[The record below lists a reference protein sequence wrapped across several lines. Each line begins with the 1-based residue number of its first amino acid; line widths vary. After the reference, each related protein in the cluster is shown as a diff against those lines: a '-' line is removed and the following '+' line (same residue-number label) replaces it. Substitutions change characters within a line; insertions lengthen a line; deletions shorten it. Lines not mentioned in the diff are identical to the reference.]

1 MSFGPT
7 HLWRAFDTQVIRGQE
22 VTGSSL
28 RRHFMSGGL
37 KEQQA
42 LAAFQ
47 KSGECS
53 RRVNSGNV
61 QGHPTV

>member
-1 MSFGPT
+1 
-7 HLWRAFDTQVIRGQE
+7 
-22 VTGSSL
+22 
-28 RRHFMSGGL
+28 MSGGL

-53 RRVNSGNV
+53 RKVNSDIV
-61 QGHPTV
+61 QGHPSV